1 MKLSLT
7 RALGLAA
14 LPVLL
19 LALGAGTA
27 AARPASGN
35 PPPPKGFEADS
46 ASFVSAQTGFVLG
59 ARHCS
64 RLPCPA
70 RLEKTVSGGRTWAAL
85 PVPAVSLVPTFTGTP
100 LTAVSQVRFANA
112 SDGWL
117 LGPGFWATTD
127 GGQHWHR
134 VALPGAAGKT
144 VIALAAS
151 DGVAFAVTEPVNGSL
166 NAARL
171 YRGAVGGGT
180 WTPVAKV
187 APANALTVSGHS
199 VWAGLAPD
207 LWTSTDSGQHWTKL
221 SFHCPSD
228 ARSASGVAAAST
240 ADVALVCSDQGYPQ
254 PGFSFKKLFTSS
266 NGGRTFRWSGQPPE
280 PGQVGQLALVPGHP
294 DVVTLTAS
302 SGATFVYWT
311 GNDAQTWFTTT
322 FSDGGLGT
330 RDLAYVSV
338 STAYLIHF
346 SGNPVIA
353 YSKGLMKTVNAG
365 KTWKAVRI
373 P

>member
-1 MKLSLT
+1 M
-7 RALGLAA
+7 
-14 LPVLL
+14 
-19 LALGAGTA
+19 
-27 AARPASGN
+27 
-35 PPPPKGFEADS
+35 
-46 ASFVSAQTGFVLG
+46 SAQTGFVLG

-70 RLEKTVSGGRTWAAL
+70 RLEKTVNGGRTWAAL
-85 PVPAVSLVPTFTGTP
+85 PGPAVSLVPTFTGTP

-117 LGPGFWATTD
+117 LGPGFWATAD

-134 VALPGAAGKT
+134 VSLPGAAGKT

-171 YRGAVGGGT
+171 YRGAVGGGK

-207 LWTSTDSGQHWTKL
+207 LWTSTDSGQHWTRL
-221 SFHCPSD
+221 SFHCPAD
-228 ARSASGVAAAST
+228 ASAASAVAAAS
-240 ADVALVCSDQGYPQ
+240 ASDVALACSDPGYPQ
-254 PGFSFKKLFTSS
+254 PGFSFKKVFTSS
-266 NGGRTFRWSGQPPE
+266 NGGRTFHLAGEPAE
-280 PGQVGQLALVPGHP
+280 PGQVGLLAMPPGHP
-294 DVVTLTAS
+294 EIITLSAA
-302 SGATFVYWT
+302 SGATYLSWT
-311 GNDAQTWFTTT
+311 GNGAQTWRVTT
-322 FSDGGLGT
+322 FSDGGLSV
-330 RDLAYVSV
+330 RDLAYVSA
-338 STAYLIHF
+338 STGYLIHF
-346 SGNPVIA
+346 SGGPAIG
-353 YSKGLMKTVNAG
+353 YGKGLMKTVTSGHN
-365 KTWKAVRI
+365 WKAVAI